1 MVLFAVS
8 RDWHHAGKDR
18 SLLCTEC
25 RLFFKK
31 YGEDRPLDGDK
42 DTSSYLFKPVKE
54 EEDTVNGKHN
64 MRTRRGNSAVSFHH
78 SLVGMEGRWCGFEG
92 GVRSVL
98 LWSFCWWRTACTWLC
113 CRMAEVAGVA
123 EGFSPASA
131 VPVWPDTIRPR
142 PFLLGSAGENWP

>member
-1 MVLFAVS
+1 MREMCAPSVTEGDNVWLTMVLFAVS

-64 MRTRRGNSAVSFHH
+64 MRTRRGNSAVSFRHA
-78 SLVGMEGRWCGFEG
+78 LVGMDGR
-92 GVRSVL
+92 
-98 LWSFCWWRTACTWLC
+98 
-113 CRMAEVAGVA
+113 
-123 EGFSPASA
+123 
-131 VPVWPDTIRPR
+131 
-142 PFLLGSAGENWP
+142 

>member
-1 MVLFAVS
+1 MLFAVS

-54 EEDTVNGKHN
+54 EDDTVNGKHN
-64 MRTRRGNSAVSFHH
+64 MRTRRGNSAVSF
-78 SLVGMEGRWCGFEG
+78 SEFFYWIGQTFAELLRWQNGQGGFT
-92 GVRSVL
+92 VTFV
-98 LWSFCWWRTACTWLC
+98 SFIQQ
-113 CRMAEVAGVA
+113 ESQV
-123 EGFSPASA
+123 
-131 VPVWPDTIRPR
+131 
-142 PFLLGSAGENWP
+142 